1 MLSDLNRVD
10 FNNVH
15 EQASWVCNPC
25 TSEMVREIEV
35 RHSIKNNIIS
45 NNIIINISIIVNTKI
60 L

>member
-1 MLSDLNRVD
+1 MLNDLNRVD

-35 RHSIKNNIIS
+35 RHSIE
-45 NNIIINISIIVNTKI
+45 IIVY
-60 L
+60 